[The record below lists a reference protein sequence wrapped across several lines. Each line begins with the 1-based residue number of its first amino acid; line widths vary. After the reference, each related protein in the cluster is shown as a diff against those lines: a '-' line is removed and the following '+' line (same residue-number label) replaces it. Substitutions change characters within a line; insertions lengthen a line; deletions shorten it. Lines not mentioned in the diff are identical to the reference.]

1 MKPYVYKTSDFGK
14 TWTQIVAASSP
25 VRGYAHVVKEDLV
38 TKNLLFVGTEF
49 GLWISPDGGRN
60 WAQYKGGDLP
70 SVAVRDL
77 AIHPRDHDLVIATH
91 GRGIWIVD
99 DISPLRALAADTLSK
114 DIAFLSARPSAQ
126 MIQAGGGWVNGD
138 AAFVGDNPPGDA
150 VITYY
155 QKKRHIFGDLKIE
168 VFDVKGES
176 LGTIPASKRRGLN
189 RVRWSMRMPAPKVPT
204 AASIAGGATVGP
216 RLLPGTY
223 TVKMT
228 KDKNV
233 FTTPLQVIADPRSK
247 HTALDRKAQF
257 DLSMK
262 LYKLLG
268 EMTTTVER
276 INVVRLALNDR
287 AAKAAG
293 DDALKNRLQTASEQ
307 VDELRKK
314 IVATKE
320 GGAITGE
327 ERLREYL
334 ANLYGDVNSYEGRP
348 SQTQMERADALAREL
363 ADVTASFNTWM
374 AKEMSSINSALT
386 QKKLE
391 EIKNP

>member
-1 MKPYVYKTSDFGK
+1 LGLIVSSDG
-14 TWTQIVAASSP
+14 ASK

-38 TKNLLFVGTEF
+38 NKNLLFVGTEL
-49 GLWISPDGGRN
+49 GLRISRDGGRN
-60 WAQYKGGDLP
+60 TKGGDLP
-70 SVAVRDL
+70 SVAVRDIV
-77 AIHPRDHDLVIATH
+77 IHPRDHDLVIATH

-99 DISPLRALAADTLSK
+99 DISPLRALASDTLSK

-126 MIQAGGGWVNGD
+126 MIQAGGGWANGD
-138 AAFVGDNPPGDA
+138 AAFVGDNSPNEA
-150 VITYY
+150 VVTYY
-155 QKKRHIFGDLKIE
+155 QKKRHIFGDLQIE
-168 VFDVKGES
+168 VFDAKGES
-176 LGTIPASKRRGLN
+176 VGTIPASKRRGLN
-189 RVRWSMRMPAPKVPT
+189 RVRWSMRMPAPRVPT

-228 KDKNV
+228 KDKSV
-233 FTTPLQVIADPRSK
+233 FTTQLQVVTDPRSK
-247 HTALDRKAQF
+247 HTAADRRAQF

-276 INVVRLALNDR
+276 INAVRLALNDR

-293 DDALKNRLQTASEQ
+293 DAALQNKLQAASEQ

-314 IVATKE
+314 FVATRE

-334 ANLYGDVNSYEGRP
+334 ANLYGDVNSYEGKP
-348 SQTQMERADALAREL
+348 SQTQMERADALGRKL
-363 ADVTASFNTWM
+363 TDVTTSFNTWM
-374 AKEMSSINSALT
+374 AREMSGVNSALK
-386 QKKLE
+386 QKNLE

>member
-1 MKPYVYKTSDFGK
+1 MKPYVYRTSDFGK
-14 TWTQIVAASSP
+14 TWTQIVAPSSP
-25 VRGYAHVVKEDLV
+25 VRGYAHVVKEDLSN
-38 TKNLLFVGTEF
+38 KNLLFVGTEF

-77 AIHPRDHDLVIATH
+77 AIHPRDHDLIIATH

-99 DISPLRALAADTLSK
+99 DISPLRALAADTLIK
-114 DIAFLSARPSAQ
+114 DIAFLGAKPAAQ

-138 AAFVGDNPPGDA
+138 AAFVGDNPTGEA
-150 VITYY
+150 VVTYY

-168 VFDVKGES
+168 VFNQKGES

-189 RVRWSMRMPAPKVPT
+189 RVRWSMRMPAPRVPT
-204 AASIAGGATVGP
+204 AASIAGGATIGP
-216 RLLPGTY
+216 RLLPGAY

-233 FTTPLQVIADPRSK
+233 FTTQLQVVADPRSK
-247 HTALDRKAQF
+247 HTALDRRAQF

-276 INVVRLALNDR
+276 INAVRLALNDR

-293 DDALKNRLQTASEQ
+293 DDALQNKLRTASEQ
-307 VDELRKK
+307 VDELRRKF
-314 IVATKE
+314 VATKE

-334 ANLYGDVNSYEGRP
+334 ANLYGDVNSYERRP
-348 SQTQMERADALAREL
+348 SQTQMERADTLAREL
-363 ADVTASFNTWM
+363 ADVTASFNAWM
-374 AKEMSSINSALT
+374 VRETSGINADLT
-386 QKKLE
+386 KKQLE
-391 EIKNP
+391 EIRIP